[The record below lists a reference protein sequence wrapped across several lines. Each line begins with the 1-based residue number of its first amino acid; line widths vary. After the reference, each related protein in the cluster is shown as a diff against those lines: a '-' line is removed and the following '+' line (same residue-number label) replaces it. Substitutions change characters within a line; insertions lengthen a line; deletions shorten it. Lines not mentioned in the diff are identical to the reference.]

1 MNQIEKI
8 DYLIKEYKKGNY
20 TTNVFCDQFE
30 YIFFREKDGSIP
42 ERLYSLLTDYAEI
55 FGRFSPYEE
64 DIKTG
69 ALFGEERIKM
79 EFDKMIAE
87 LSTLNKAYWY
97 TINDIDYSMV
107 TEMLLQNNTGVDDEI
122 C

>member
-30 YIFFREKDGSIP
+30 YIFFYEDDGTVP
-42 ERLYSLLTDYAEI
+42 ETLYSLLRDYAEI
-55 FGRFSPYEE
+55 FGRFSPYKE

-69 ALFGEERIKM
+69 ALFGEEQIKT

-87 LSTLNKAYWY
+87 LSKLNKAY
-97 TINDIDYSMV
+97 
-107 TEMLLQNNTGVDDEI
+107 
-122 C
+122 